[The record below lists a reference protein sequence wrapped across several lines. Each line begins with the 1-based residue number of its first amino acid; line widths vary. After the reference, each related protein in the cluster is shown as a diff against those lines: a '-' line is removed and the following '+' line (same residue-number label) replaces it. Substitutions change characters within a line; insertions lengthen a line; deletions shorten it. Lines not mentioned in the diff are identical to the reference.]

1 MWKLNII
8 FFLTELKGD
17 KHMLRIYK
25 IIGTDRGHDT
35 NTQNCGDELSQ
46 RLQGYAALE
55 MKICQVCYPTMLV

>member
-1 MWKLNII
+1 
-8 FFLTELKGD
+8 
-17 KHMLRIYK
+17 MLRIYK

-55 MKICQVCYPTMLV
+55 MKICQVCYPSILV